1 MTPIYKSLEGFPE
14 EPDPILNALRAAG
27 LVLPQENTIT
37 RAEAQKLHQEYLDL
51 LGNRRLGLT
60 QAVLEERSQ

>member
-1 MTPIYKSLEGFPE
+1 MIPIHKTLEAISE
-14 EPDPILNALRAAG
+14 ELDPILNTLRAAG

-60 QAVLEERSQ
+60 QAVLEERF